1 VDVGTPSPGYV
12 LALDPAGASR
22 NDLILST
29 FRSALRMKLDT
40 TRVWR
45 LAVSL
50 VPLATMLLTL
60 AATRRWG

>member
-1 VDVGTPSPGYV
+1 
-12 LALDPAGASR
+12 
-22 NDLILST
+22 
-29 FRSALRMKLDT
+29 MKLDT

>member
-1 VDVGTPSPGYV
+1 
-12 LALDPAGASR
+12 
-22 NDLILST
+22 
-29 FRSALRMKLDT
+29 MKLDM

-60 AATRRWG
+60 AATRRWF